1 MKKIFKL
8 FLIIFS
14 VSLFALD
21 FHENRITSFLTLLY
35 KDILGR
41 EADSEGIYFWQ
52 KALYEQNQTALE
64 VARYF
69 FTSKEL
75 KEQNLSNRE
84 YIKRVYET
92 LLQREPDR
100 EGFSYWL
107 DMLENKKIPRL
118 QLFYRFVFSKEFEK
132 LTLSHE
138 ILPFDKK
145 DLMIAFLE
153 RFYNLILM
161 RDSDLFGLN
170 YWYEMLKNK
179 KKTPKSIAKDFFY
192 SKEFLNRKLSDDEFV
207 KIAYRTLLNREPE
220 DEGYYFWLDKL
231 KNGYSRDRL
240 LDDFLDSKEFRD
252 ILNRFLKRDIPIF
265 EDVYP
270 PIFNTPEN
278 LRVDDNQ
285 TKVLK
290 LKAFD
295 RSSPIKYNLSG
306 EDSRFFEIENGYLI
320 EREPLFFRN
329 PKDKNRDNVYE
340 IEIEAFDSK
349 GNSVKREI
357 FIKVCPKF
365 VNKIAC
371 KIGLYEIASKK
382 FSGYVNGVLK
392 FKDKI
397 FAIDKYGKLFEFKE
411 EKRGNILNE
420 KVIKIDDLLM
430 DIDIFKDYLLV
441 LGGREGVFLFDLNS
455 SSNQFRNIINIDGG
469 EKFYLNKNSLFII
482 EADGNIEIYDIKNPL
497 SPKFVNSLT
506 FLDNVS
512 SIFVKDNMAFVCANE
527 NGVYIFDISDLENIK
542 RIGLIKNRATIKD
555 IVVDGNFAYL
565 AAFDEGV
572 YIFDISDLK
581 NPKEIKHIKL
591 DSKSIK
597 ILKSRDYLFIADLYA
612 GLKVVDVLEPKKAKM
627 AGYIASKKA
636 QDLWLDGN
644 YLYIADGKGGIKEID
659 ISNPITKDI
668 LSRVTFRNGAY
679 KVLVDGD
686 RAFVADFNKNIDL
699 INISDKANPV
709 LLKNLNFRMK
719 DSLEF
724 ADEDYVDDM
733 KIFNNYLFVARG
745 FRGVEIFDKK
755 SFSLISLVD
764 VNGSAQSVSINDNV
778 LYVGEGKKILGYD
791 ISNIYEPKKIFE
803 YSVNFKIS
811 VIKKYSNGL
820 IAFSDDGDIDIF
832 SFAKNSLNLT
842 SSIGVRGNIFDIE
855 AKGGYLFLAKG
866 KDGLE
871 IFDLKS
877 LKRVFKITSFGG
889 YVVDIKIYK
898 NYLFVCDLYNGVKI
912 FDISNILHPKFIA
925 KSDLYGILSIDFDG
939 EFLYT
944 ADFNYGFSVLDVNF
958 IQNKISLIRKEYN

>member
-170 YWYEMLKNK
+170 YWYEMLKSK

-430 DIDIFKDYLLV
+430 DIDIFKNYLLV

-612 GLKVVDVLEPKKAKM
+612 GLKIIDVLEPKKAKM

-636 QDLWLDGN
+636 QDLWLDKN

-686 RAFVADFNKNIDL
+686 RAFVADFNKNINL
-699 INISDKANPV
+699 INISNKENPI
-709 LLKNLNFRMK
+709 LLKNLNLRLK
-719 DSLEF
+719 KLLKLTDKN
-724 ADEDYVDDM
+724 YVNDIRVS
-733 KIFNNYLFVARG
+733 KKYLFITKG
-745 FRGVEIFDKK
+745 FEGVDIFDKNN
-755 SFSLISLVD
+755 FSLVSSLNIKEYIQAIE
-764 VNGSAQSVSINDNV
+764 VNNNI
-778 LYVGEGKKILGYD
+778 LYLGAGKKILGYD
-791 ISNIYEPKKIFE
+791 ISDIENPKKIFD
-803 YSVNFKIS
+803 YLNNFKIS
-811 VIKKYSNGL
+811 SIKKYLDNL
-820 IAFSDDGDIDIF
+820 IIFSEDGDIKIF
-832 SFAKNSLNLT
+832 NFYKKGLKLISSKNIKN
-842 SSIGVRGNIFDIE
+842 NIFDIE
-855 AKGGYLFLAKG
+855 VKGGYLFVAEG
-866 KDGLE
+866 KEGLE

-877 LKRVFKITSFGG
+877 LKIISKISFFDGYTS
-889 YVVDIKIYK
+889 DLKIYGD
-898 NYLFVCDLYNGVKI
+898 YLIVCDLYNGIKI
-912 FDISNILHPKFIA
+912 FNISNVSKYKFIA
-925 KSDLYGILSIDFDG
+925 KSDMYGILSVDFDG
-939 EFLYT
+939 KFLYT
-944 ADFNYGFSVLDVNF
+944 ADFNYGFSILDFNF
-958 IQNKISLIRKEYN
+958 VENKISLIRKEYN